1 MTRRPLPKPAPVVLH
16 DEPPEATPADE
27 LAEALRGM
35 VNAAVAAGGRDRPD
49 VVHAQA
55 VLAKL
60 ETSE

>member
-1 MTRRPLPKPAPVVLH
+1 VLH
-16 DEPPEATPADE
+16 DEPPEATPVDE

-60 ETSE
+60 ETPE